1 MLNVTIQFNGN
12 KVAADLNRELDQ
24 TVRQISQDY
33 FDLVKEKTPVR
44 TGRAKRGWRLKK
56 QRELSYSVNNRV
68 PYVGRLD
75 EGYSKQ
81 APRGMTRPA
90 AREVLRTSR
99 RRIR

>member
-56 QRELSYSVNNRV
+56 QRKLSYSVNNRV